1 MKKQVTV
8 EIDVT
13 LADVLE
19 DKTMQE
25 IVNEISNYE
34 EWIADCD
41 FTIAL
46 LLSILDDLNF
56 TDLYVIGQSE
66 SQEEDVQELK
76 AKMKTAIK
84 QMETGEV

>member
-19 DKTMQE
+19 DKTMQG
-25 IVNEISNYE
+25 IVNEIANYE
-34 EWIADCD
+34 QWIADWN

-46 LLSILDDLNF
+46 LNAIFDDLNF
-56 TDLYVIGQSE
+56 TDLYVVGQGE

-84 QMETGEV
+84 QIETGDM